1 MPRERAEAQVVGGQ
15 PVRKAAREDY
25 GEGGIRTPGAVA
37 RTPHFEC
44 GSFSHSDTSPG
55 GRSII
60 LHGVSRDRIVDFSMR
75 LLKTAF
81 HRSLLKEAAGIRLRE
96 RPGDQVHRSIRFV
109 FDFSRFPSYPPSELG
124 RLFAL
129 LVAQAEVD
137 GATRMRFC
145 CGTSQMF
152 YTVEGVDYDM
162 VPPSPM
168 AMADMMRLVFQSCRR
183 SAMDAGTLRVR

>member
-1 MPRERAEAQVVGGQ
+1 
-15 PVRKAAREDY
+15 
-25 GEGGIRTPGAVA
+25 
-37 RTPHFEC
+37 
-44 GSFSHSDTSPG
+44 
-55 GRSII
+55 
-60 LHGVSRDRIVDFSMR
+60 MR

-129 LVAQAEVD
+129 LVAQAEAD

-183 SAMDAGTLRVR
+183 SAMDAGTLRVRFADETLMLEIRVLAPSQEAQGHDPIIDITGFTGEALASASE